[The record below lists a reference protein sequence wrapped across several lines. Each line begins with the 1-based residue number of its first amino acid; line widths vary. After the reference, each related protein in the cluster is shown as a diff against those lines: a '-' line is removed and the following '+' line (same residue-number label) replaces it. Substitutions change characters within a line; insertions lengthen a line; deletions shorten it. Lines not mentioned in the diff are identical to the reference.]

1 VTCVWLLFLPATNH
15 QTLTT
20 LLYRSFATLQT
31 DLRNGNTNCRA
42 VVELYLRRIADNQH
56 LNAFTEVYADEAR
69 TKADDLDQR
78 MAANQPANQP
88 VGRLAGMVIGLK
100 DVLSYAGHGLRAGS
114 TILENF
120 TAQFTAT
127 AVERLLAEDAIIIG
141 RQNCDEFA
149 MGSSNENSAYGPVRN
164 AADPLRVPGGSSG
177 GSAVAVQAGLC
188 MASIGSDTGG
198 SVRQPAA
205 FCGVVGL
212 KPTYGRISR
221 WGLVAYGSSF
231 DCIGPITNTPDDAAL
246 LLEIMAGADDFDST
260 VSSAPVEKY
269 TASTLPDR
277 PLRIAYLRDGVES
290 AGVDASIRQATQQT
304 LDQLR
309 AAGHTVE
316 AVDLSLATYLL
327 PTYYILT
334 TAEASSNLARFD
346 GVRYGHRTE
355 KPTDLIAL
363 YKQSRTE
370 GFGPEVRR
378 RILLGTFVLSA
389 SYYDAYYT
397 KAQQVRRLIREETA
411 RLFEQYDFLVSPTTP
426 GPAFLLGEKTSQQD
440 PLQMYLAD
448 IFTVQAN
455 VVGYPAMSVPNGVDK
470 LGLPIG
476 IQAMAR
482 PFAEGQLLAF
492 GKLINNGG
500 VKTSVLTPKK
510 NH

>member
-1 VTCVWLLFLPATNH
+1 MTI
-15 QTLTT
+15 
-20 LLYRSFATLQT
+20 YRSFAALQT
-31 DLRNGNTNCRA
+31 DLRAGTTTCRA
-42 VVELYLRRIADNQH
+42 VVDTYLTRIADNQH

-69 TKADDLDQR
+69 FTADDLDRR
-78 MAANQPANQP
+78 MAANES
-88 VGRLAGMVIGLK
+88 VGRLAGMVVGLK

-114 TILENF
+114 SILENF

-127 AVERLLAEDAIIIG
+127 AVQRLLAEDAIIIG

-149 MGSSNENSAYGPVRN
+149 MGSSNENSAFGPVRN
-164 AADPLRVPGGSSG
+164 AADPTRVPGGSSG

-188 MASIGSDTGG
+188 LVSIGSDTGG

-246 LLEIMAGADDFDST
+246 LLEIMAGPDDFDST
-260 VSSAPVEKY
+260 VSLAPVQEY
-269 TASTLPDR
+269 TKAKLPNQSHNGRADR
-277 PLRIAYLRDGVES
+277 PLRIAYLRDGIDS
-290 AGVDASIRQATQQT
+290 PGVDASIRQATQQT
-304 LDQLR
+304 LDRLR
-309 AAGHTVE
+309 AAGHLVE
-316 AVDLSLATYLL
+316 PVELSLATYLL

-397 KAQQVRRLIREETA
+397 KAQQVRRLIRDQTA

-426 GPAFLLGEKTSQQD
+426 GHAFRLGEKTTD

-455 VVGYPAMSVPNGVDK
+455 VVGYPAISVPNGTDAQ
-470 LGLPIG
+470 GLPIG

-482 PFAEGQLLAF
+482 PFAEGELIAF
-492 GKLINNGG
+492 GKLMHNG
-500 VKTSVLTPKK
+500 
-510 NH
+510 